1 MTGVMFSDWLRN
13 FDRDMRNV
21 LLFLDNA
28 PSHKHDLKL
37 TNTKLVFFPA
47 KTTSKLQPMDQG
59 IIQNFK
65 SHYRNRMLEAA
76 VSNIDNN
83 DSSTDIAK
91 SITVHDAVTRT
102 AYAARKV
109 TNQTVTNC
117 FYHAG
122 FPRPADTDTDLPA
135 TTSDQAAT
143 DLQLASLVARA
154 SSYVKLKDPH
164 SAADY
169 LASDELA
176 PTTEELAEDWEDHL
190 LQNYTTSASTDN
202 KVKKT
207 NQNLNLKQNLNH
219 S

>member
-13 FDRDMRNV
+13 FDRDMRRKKRNV

-37 TNTKLVFFPA
+37 TNIMLVFLPA
-47 KTTSKLQPMDQG
+47 NTTSKLQPMDQG

-83 DSSTDIAK
+83 DLSTDIAK
-91 SITVHDAVTRT
+91 SITVHDAVTWT
-102 AYAARKV
+102 AHAARKV

-135 TTSDQAAT
+135 TTSD
-143 DLQLASLVARA
+143 
-154 SSYVKLKDPH
+154 
-164 SAADY
+164 Y

-176 PTTEELAEDWEDHL
+176 PTTEELAEDWEDQL
-190 LQNYTTSASTDN
+190 PQNYTTSASTDEQR
-202 KVKKT
+202 KKT
-207 NQNLNLKQNLNH
+207 NQKLNLKQNLNH

>member
-1 MTGVMFSDWLRN
+1 
-13 FDRDMRNV
+13 
-21 LLFLDNA
+21 
-28 PSHKHDLKL
+28 
-37 TNTKLVFFPA
+37 
-47 KTTSKLQPMDQG
+47 
-59 IIQNFK
+59 
-65 SHYRNRMLEAA
+65 MLGAA

-91 SITVHDAVTRT
+91 SITVHDAVTWT

-135 TTSDQAAT
+135 TTSDQSAT
-143 DLQLASLVARA
+143 ELQLASLVTRA
-154 SSYVKLKDPH
+154 SSYLKLKDPL

-176 PTTEELAEDWEDHL
+176 PTTEELAEDWED
-190 LQNYTTSASTDN
+190 QKNYTTSASTDEQSEEDEPEPEPEAEPEPLLIHSMSEALKWTRQLKMFYMEKN
-202 KVKKT
+202 LPDIVEGSGSMEDKT
-207 NQNLNLKQNLNH
+207 TRHMITVQCQRKQVTQEDFTQLFATK
-219 S
+219 

>member
-1 MTGVMFSDWLRN
+1 
-13 FDRDMRNV
+13 
-21 LLFLDNA
+21 
-28 PSHKHDLKL
+28 
-37 TNTKLVFFPA
+37 
-47 KTTSKLQPMDQG
+47 
-59 IIQNFK
+59 
-65 SHYRNRMLEAA
+65 MLEAA

-91 SITVHDAVTRT
+91 SITVHGAVTWT

-122 FPRPADTDTDLPA
+122 FPRPADTDLPA

-143 DLQLASLVARA
+143 DLQLASLVTRA
-154 SSYVKLKDPH
+154 SSYLKLKDPL

-169 LASDELA
+169 LASDEWKTGKISFFR
-176 PTTEELAEDWEDHL
+176 TTQHQHL
-190 LQNYTTSASTDN
+190 LN